1 MAVQAILQMRL
12 PEGKFR
18 NVIKTRVAKSFWQ
31 VFQVFKFHQV
41 FEIIQFWVYFYLKL
55 SVK

>member
-41 FEIIQFWVYFYLKL
+41 F
-55 SVK
+55 